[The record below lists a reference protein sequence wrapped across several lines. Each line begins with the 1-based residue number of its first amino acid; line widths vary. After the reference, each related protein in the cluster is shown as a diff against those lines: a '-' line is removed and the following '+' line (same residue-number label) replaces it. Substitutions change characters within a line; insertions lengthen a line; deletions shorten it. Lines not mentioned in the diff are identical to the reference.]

1 MCVSTFGDVLRRFGR
16 VSDVRLACGRFC
28 CFFFSTRP
36 ARVSLVRYQCYNTVK
51 CPVPQTLLVRKHADD
66 DDGQSDTTNQ
76 YQDIG
81 PSGE

>member
-1 MCVSTFGDVLRRFGR
+1 MERTRK
-16 VSDVRLACGRFC
+16 SD
-28 CFFFSTRP
+28 
-36 ARVSLVRYQCYNTVK
+36 
-51 CPVPQTLLVRKHADD
+51 ADD

>member
-1 MCVSTFGDVLRRFGR
+1 MERTRK
-16 VSDVRLACGRFC
+16 SDVD
-28 CFFFSTRP
+28 
-36 ARVSLVRYQCYNTVK
+36 VI
-51 CPVPQTLLVRKHADD
+51 ADD